1 MAGDT
6 MCNMIMKEQILSAG
20 VSDVLK
26 GAPGEAMSAA
36 ALEAVDVMLM
46 SYRGEAFI
54 AKQPTQTMLQFHI
67 MHRLG
72 G

>member
-1 MAGDT
+1 M
-6 MCNMIMKEQILSAG
+6 
-20 VSDVLK
+20 SDVLK
-26 GAPGEAMSAA
+26 GAPGEAVSAA
-36 ALEAVDVMLM
+36 ALESVDVMLM